1 MPPELQLLLC
11 LWLSC
16 GCHLG
21 LLSRRRPLQGAGVS
35 LVSTHGLPMCGTRES
50 DIHEARASALAPAPP
65 APPHAFADRVQ
76 RGRPHVLVHALLR
89 CVARSGSRARPGR
102 AQVYE
107 VRVDAAGGFTGCHK
121 VMDLKAHRSQAR
133 PRSSS
138 GAGRGGARLRVQHP
152 CLRSPGLHTVTA
164 YRGRAGSRA
173 SGQGVLHHPPSVCA
187 LTGGQASA
195 RLAVWRQAETAGAHA
210 RTRRAARGARAG
222 AGGGVLAGRRPGGH
236 GVARRTWCVWDLA
249 VRHWL
254 QEDPKKLLQARAPSP
269 QRLPTPNP
277 AIHLW
282 LQEDQ
287 KKLGQAR
294 APSPQRPPRPRT
306 PWRAGWCALELTQAC
321 QRGYTRAV
329 RVGQAALW
337 WCAAN
342 PRALTEPAVCTAV
355 SCASDTVPVIGFTL
369 GLGRQAGQGLG
380 PGACFQRL
388 AFGPGGVVAAAAP
401 GGELHFLDARTGH
414 LLEVREPLAGCWSA
428 VQRAALAWSRA
439 RSVGSLAGMQAWLLK
454 SHRLYPG
461 HRLQQ
466 CRRQAAAACG
476 PSRAAESADPGLLPV
491 RLFAAAQTA
500 SCCPGPL
507 HLLGCRWAPT
517 ERHRSLLFR
526 PA

>member
-1 MPPELQLLLC
+1 VPQARVCSIIRPQC
-11 LWLSC
+11 AP
-16 GCHLG
+16 
-21 LLSRRRPLQGAGVS
+21 SRAARPLRALPSGGR
-35 LVSTHGLPMCGTRES
+35 LRLLERTHGRG
-50 DIHEARASALAPAPP
+50 AP
-65 APPHAFADRVQ
+65 
-76 RGRPHVLVHALLR
+76 
-89 CVARSGSRARPGR
+89 
-102 AQVYE
+102 
-107 VRVDAAGGFTGCHK
+107 
-121 VMDLKAHRSQAR
+121 
-133 PRSSS
+133 
-138 GAGRGGARLRVQHP
+138 
-152 CLRSPGLHTVTA
+152 
-164 YRGRAGSRA
+164 
-173 SGQGVLHHPPSVCA
+173 
-187 LTGGQASA
+187 
-195 RLAVWRQAETAGAHA
+195 
-210 RTRRAARGARAG
+210 RGARAQVQ
-222 AGGGVLAGRRPGGH
+222 AVAFSPDGGQAATASRDG
-236 GVARRTWCVWDLA
+236 TWCVWDLA

-342 PRALTEPAVCTAV
+342 LRALTEPAVCTAV